1 MIKVGLGYDI
11 HKLKKGRRLILGGV
25 QIPFPKGLLGHS
37 DADVLIHSIIDAL
50 LGAIGEGDIGE
61 HFPDDDKRYKDISSE
76 KLLKEVAK
84 RIIRKKATIV
94 NIDTVIICEKPRI
107 LEYKQE
113 MRENICR
120 ILNINKDQ
128 INIKAKTQEGLE
140 KQEAISSWAIV
151 NVKMR

>member
-50 LGAIGEGDIGE
+50 LGAMGEGDIGE
-61 HFPDDDKRYKDISSE
+61 HFPDDDERYKDISSE
-76 KLLKEVAK
+76 KLLKKVMN
-84 RIIRKKATIV
+84 RVIRKKATIV

-120 ILNINKDQ
+120 ILNIDKDQ

-151 NVKMR
+151 SVKIK

>member
-1 MIKVGLGYDI
+1 MIRVGLGYDI

-25 QIPFPKGLLGHS
+25 QIPYYKGLLGHS

-76 KLLKEVAK
+76 KLLEKVMNI
-84 RIIRKKATIV
+84 IIRKKGKIV
-94 NIDTVIICEKPRI
+94 NIDTVIICEKPKL

-120 ILNINKDQ
+120 ILNIDKDQ

>member
-1 MIKVGLGYDI
+1 MIRVGLGYDI

-25 QIPFPKGLLGHS
+25 QIPYTKGPEGHS

-76 KLLKEVAK
+76 KLLEKVAS
-84 RIIRKKATIV
+84 RVIRKKATIV
-94 NIDTVIICEKPRI
+94 NIDTVIILEKPKL
-107 LEYKQE
+107 LEYKRNI
-113 MRENICR
+113 RENICR

-128 INIKAKTQEGLE
+128 INIKAKTQEGL
-140 KQEAISSWAIV
+140 KRKEAISSWAIV
-151 NVKMR
+151 NVKMV